1 MRKVILLLVFR
12 FAAEAQGLSVGVLG
26 GAPDTNV
33 VNGNTINGIQS
44 IAESANF
51 TIGPTLQV
59 NLPASLRL
67 EVDALLRPYSFNL
80 TGLNVADD
88 ISSLQWRFPFLLQ
101 YRFGVPLVKPF
112 VEAGLSFDH
121 LSNISAA
128 AKSITSGPGE
138 LLHSS
143 NASIVLGAG
152 LDVKVPFVR
161 LSGELRYSRQTVSN
175 FSDVS
180 NQNQA
185 EILVG
190 VRF

>member
-1 MRKVILLLVFR
+1 MRKVILLLVFS

-26 GAPDTNV
+26 GAPVTDV
-33 VNGNTINGIQS
+33 VNGQTINGIQS

>member
-1 MRKVILLLVFR
+1 MRKVILLLVFS

-26 GAPDTNV
+26 GAPVTDV
-33 VNGNTINGIQS
+33 VNGQTINGIQS

-185 EILVG
+185 EILVA

>member
-1 MRKVILLLVFR
+1 LVFS

-26 GAPDTNV
+26 GAPVTDV
-33 VNGNTINGIQS
+33 VNGQTINGIQS

-152 LDVKVPFVR
+152 LEVKVPFVR